1 MTGYRF
7 VLAALLVA
15 AFTIVAR
22 PVGMAGPLGFAV
34 VASAQQSE
42 PARAQRPE
50 SAKAQEA
57 AGKETAGE
65 SESGSGWG
73 ATIAKAFNFAILV
86 AVLVYFLRAPLLGY
100 LNGRIG
106 KVREDLVTAAQTRE
120 TAERQLAEI
129 DARLRALPAELEALK
144 QRGAEDITAERARI
158 EQAADTERE
167 RLLEHTRREIDMR
180 LRVAR
185 RELLELAADRA
196 VGAARDRIERVITP
210 ADQARLIDRYAAQLQ
225 SVEAVGKAPAADGA
239 AGGAGRQGAPS

>member
-1 MTGYRF
+1 

-86 AVLVYFLRAPLLGY
+86 AVLVYFLRAPLLRY